1 MKLDINQYLEEYT
14 GNAEIVSE
22 KLGIDE
28 YICCICTKIAFKP
41 VECNQCEKYLCSK
54 CYDIHKE

>member
-1 MKLDINQYLEEYT
+1 MKLDINQYLEEYS

-22 KLGIDE
+22 QLDIDE

-41 VECNQCEKYLCSK
+41 VEC
-54 CYDIHKE
+54 